1 MIIIAGAGLTG
12 LSCALEL
19 LQENKAVTLFET
31 RQEIGNPVRSPGLL
45 RNMNPKYVEISCAI
59 LGPLGWGFRREW
71 LEKEIAREVLE
82 MGGKINLKSKAPTGA
97 IDCTGGKSP
106 APGWPAGERDNSL
119 TNWSGG
125 ITIEDNLPDMFSI
138 GVQTKNNL
146 CFQRGDGLVECWV
159 QDENLPRPKQGWL
172 EVMKGEHPASSEAI
186 SGDDAIAQGKA
197 IARKIIQSEP
207 GVPNHD
213 AR

>member
-1 MIIIAGAGLTG
+1 MKIIAGAGLTG

-19 LQENKAVTLFET
+19 LQAKKMVTLFET
-31 RQEIGNPVRSPGLL
+31 RQEIGNPIRSPGLL
-45 RNMNPKYVEISCAI
+45 RKINPKYIEICCAI
-59 LGPLGWGFRREW
+59 SGPLGWGFRREW

-82 MGGKINLKSKAPTGA
+82 MGGKINLKSRAPDGA

-106 APGWPAGERDNSL
+106 APGWPVGTRDDSL

-125 ITIEDNLPDMFSI
+125 ITIEDNLPGMFSV
-138 GVQTKNNL
+138 GMQTENEL
-146 CFQRGDGLVECWV
+146 CFQRGDGLVECWT
-159 QDENLPRPKQGWL
+159 QSENFPRPKQGWL
-172 EVMKGEHPASSEAI
+172 EVMKGEHPASSEDI
-186 SGDDAIAQGKA
+186 SGDDAIARGKA